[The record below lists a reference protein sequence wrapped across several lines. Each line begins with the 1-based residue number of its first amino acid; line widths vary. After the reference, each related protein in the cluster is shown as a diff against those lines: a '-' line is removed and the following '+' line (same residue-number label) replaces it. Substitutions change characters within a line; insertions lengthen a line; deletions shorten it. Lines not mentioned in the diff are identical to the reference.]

1 MSTTADKKNAAEAKH
16 NAQVTNTQ
24 KNRDWN
30 QGAPRSQRSIR
41 TPFPKRL
48 LATYIPRRRLR
59 AGGRTKVIP
68 QLQGQTVQQALFV
81 QPELSSLGEV
91 RPEAR
96 NEVSHLAPTRLLTRG
111 RAQRSLAKVKI
122 TQTHWRELRQ
132 LLPGELCSVQVGI
145 KMSTWG
151 RERGR
156 GNGGN
161 ETKRKHIQ
169 KIRKQKQKSK
179 KNRYRSEIQKENCH
193 RRRHSGT
200 LLTMR
205 TRGRSTTQRH
215 INTNAHTNSQTTRKM
230 KQKTRRNKIRETNAI
245 IPPSTVSILT
255 RFDSI
260 LIRLP
265 SPYMQNIPSLRVA
278 SFS

>member
-1 MSTTADKKNAAEAKH
+1 MSTTADKQNAAEAKH

-48 LATYIPRRRLR
+48 LVTYIPRRRLR
-59 AGGRTKVIP
+59 AGGKTKVIP
-68 QLQGQTVQQALFV
+68 QLQGQTVQEALFV

-96 NEVSHLAPTRLLTRG
+96 NEVSHLAHTRLLIRG

-132 LLPGELCSVQVGI
+132 VLPGELCSVQVGI
-145 KMSTWG
+145 MMSTSG

-161 ETKRKHIQ
+161 ETERKHRKKKQQ
-169 KIRKQKQKSK
+169 KRK

-200 LLTMR
+200 LFDHVHER
-205 TRGRSTTQRH
+205 TEHNTTTH
-215 INTNAHTNSQTTRKM
+215 KHTNSQTTQKM
-230 KQKTRRNKIRETNAI
+230 KTKDKTQQIT
-245 IPPSTVSILT
+245 
-255 RFDSI
+255 
-260 LIRLP
+260 
-265 SPYMQNIPSLRVA
+265 
-278 SFS
+278 